1 MFTALD
7 SARES
12 ESTKE
17 TMFELY
23 DEQKQLIGTC
33 KADYSQKHENFEGM
47 APMEFASSHKVF
59 EEAKSY
65 RVCKQEDNTVILIR
79 NTPLPD
85 IIFTNFGKNKY
96 ILSHSINSI
105 SIDTSREGT

>member
-1 MFTALD
+1 VFTALD

-47 APMEFASSHKVF
+47 APMEFTFTHKVF
-59 EEAKSY
+59 DEAKSY

-85 IIFTNFGKNKY
+85 IIFTQFEKDKY
-96 ILSHSINSI
+96 ILSGSHASVT
-105 SIDTSREGT
+105 IDTAREGT

>member
-1 MFTALD
+1 MF
-7 SARES
+7 
-12 ESTKE
+12 K
-17 TMFELY
+17 LY
-23 DEQKQLIGTC
+23 NEQKQLIGTC
-33 KADYSQKHENFEGM
+33 EADYSQKRENFEGM
-47 APMEFASSHKVF
+47 APMEFTSTHKVF
-59 EEAKSY
+59 DEAKSY